1 MSRRTNIRIALAG
14 AAVAAMA
21 ATLVGCGSGGR
32 VQSGRTAAG
41 GSGASGTAA
50 QTSAAPTAKSTSG
63 DNVPPGG
70 TAAVSPLIE
79 YTTGA
84 TGHVVAL
91 TFDDGP
97 SAVWTPRILA
107 LLAQYHAHATFCE
120 IGPNA
125 AAAPA
130 VVKAILAAGDRL
142 CDHSVSHNE
151 TMSTW
156 SAQRQTYEIAG
167 AKKMIEDAGGPG
179 TQVDWFRAPGG
190 DFCPLNRHISVA
202 NGLRPLGWTVDSE
215 DWKRPGVP
223 RILANIHKELV
234 PGAIILMHDGGGDRS
249 QTLAAL
255 KQLLPELVNQGYS
268 FEFPVK

>member
-1 MSRRTNIRIALAG
+1 MSRRTNIRIALAS

-32 VQSGRTAAG
+32 AGAGEPAGSSGT
-41 GSGASGTAA
+41 SGAAKQS
-50 QTSAAPTAKSTSG
+50 SASPTAQSTSG

-70 TAAVSPLIE
+70 TAAVNPLIE

-84 TGHVVAL
+84 KGRVVAL

-107 LLAQYHAHATFCE
+107 LLAQYHAYATFCE

-125 AAAPA
+125 TAAPA

-151 TMSTW
+151 AMSRW

-167 AKKMIEDAGGPG
+167 AKKMIEDAGASPCRTDCGRWAGPWTARTG
-179 TQVDWFRAPGG
+179 CDRGFPGSS
-190 DFCPLNRHISVA
+190 PISTR
-202 NGLRPLGWTVDSE
+202 NWCRE
-215 DWKRPGVP
+215 
-223 RILANIHKELV
+223 
-234 PGAIILMHDGGGDRS
+234 RS
-249 QTLAAL
+249 
-255 KQLLPELVNQGYS
+255 S
-268 FEFPVK
+268 

>member
-1 MSRRTNIRIALAG
+1 MSRRTNIRIALAS

-32 VQSGRTAAG
+32 ARAGEPAGSSGT
-41 GSGASGTAA
+41 SGAAKQS
-50 QTSAAPTAKSTSG
+50 SASPTAQSTSG

-70 TAAVSPLIE
+70 TAAVNPLIE

-84 TGHVVAL
+84 KGRVVAL

-107 LLAQYHAHATFCE
+107 LLAQYHAYATFCE

-125 AAAPA
+125 TAAPA

-151 TMSTW
+151 AMSRW

-190 DFCPLNRHISVA
+190 DFCPLNRRISVQ
-202 NGLRPLGWTVDSE
+202 NGLRPLGWTVDSQ
-215 DWKRPGVP
+215 DWMRPGVP

-255 KQLLPELVNQGYS
+255 RQLLPELVNEGYS